1 MSSAVAP
8 LRAMTEQMTSPTAA
22 TTSSGSSLRRHS
34 RGTSGGGGSEAG
46 LIGVAVL
53 TRRGERSGRKG
64 GDRASSVGAR
74 ALDELLVPDVEPLRQ
89 DEPRGGCGGLRA
101 EAAALYRH
109 RDDDRPRLVR
119 HVGDV
124 PRLVG
129 LAGPLDRAR
138 LAVDGQREALHHGR
152 RGAAVL
158 HRGAAQALEDRL
170 L

>member
-64 GDRASSVGAR
+64 GDRGSSVGAG
-74 ALDELLVPDVEPLRQ
+74 ALDELLVRDVEPLRQ
-89 DEPRGGCGGLRA
+89 DEPRGGRGGLRA
-101 EAAALYRH
+101 EAAALDRH
-109 RDDDRPRLVR
+109 GDEDRPRLVR
-119 HVGDV
+119 HGRDV
-124 PRLVG
+124 PPLGGVG
-129 LAGPLDRAR
+129 GALGRGPP
-138 LAVDGQREALHHGR
+138 V
-152 RGAAVL
+152 
-158 HRGAAQALEDRL
+158 
-170 L
+170 